1 MAAISRAQLLHELL
15 PGLNAIFGLEY
26 NRYENEYAEIYTE
39 NSSERSFEEDQKI
52 TGFQSAP
59 VKAEGAATLFD
70 TAQEGYTT
78 RYIMETISMGFALTQ
93 EAFEDNLY
101 GSKSAQFSGELGR
114 AMRNT
119 KEIKAAVPFNT
130 GFTAV
135 SSGGYGVGDGVQL
148 FSTAHPQV
156 AGPTISNRPS
166 VAVDL
171 NETSL
176 EAAIIQIAAWTDDR
190 GKLINARVRKM
201 HVPPGNQF
209 VATRIL
215 DTQLQPG
222 TANNDVNAL
231 RVMASVP
238 EGFDVQHYWTDPDT
252 WVLQTDVL
260 NGAKY
265 FNRVPVSE
273 DSDGDFDTGNIRY
286 RQRERYAFGVSDY
299 LAFWA
304 SPGA

>member
-15 PGLNAIFGLEY
+15 PGLNAIFGMEY

-39 NSSERSFEEDQKI
+39 NSSERSFEEDQKV

-59 VKAEGAATLFD
+59 VKQEGAATLFD

-101 GSKSAQFSGELGR
+101 GSLSSRYSQELGR

-130 GFTAV
+130 GFTALA
-135 SSGGYGVGDGVQL
+135 SGGYGVGDGQPL

-156 AGPTISNRPS
+156 AGPTISNMPS

-176 EAAIIQIAAWTDDR
+176 EAAVIQIAGWTDDR

-201 HVPPGNQF
+201 HVPPGGQF
-209 VATRIL
+209 VATRVL
-215 DTQLQPG
+215 DTQLQSG
-222 TANNDVNAL
+222 TAQNDVNAL

-238 EGFDVQHYWTDPDT
+238 EGFSVQHYWTDPDS
-252 WVLQTDVL
+252 WVLATDVP

-286 RQRERYAFGVSDY
+286 RQRERYAFGISDY
-299 LAFWA
+299 LAFWG

>member
-1 MAAISRAQLLHELL
+1 MAAISRAQLLRELL
-15 PGLNAIFGLEY
+15 PGLDALFGMEY
-26 NRYENEYAEIYTE
+26 NRYENEYSEIYTE
-39 NSSERSFEEDQKI
+39 SSSERSFEQDQKI

-59 VKAEGAATLFD
+59 VKQEGAAILFD
-70 TAQEGYTT
+70 TAQEGYTAT
-78 RYIMETISMGFALTQ
+78 YVMETISMGFALTE

-101 GSKSAQFSGELGR
+101 GSLSARYSTELGR

-119 KEIKAAVPFNT
+119 KEIKAAAPFNN
-130 GFTAV
+130 GFTALA
-135 SSGGYGVGDGVQL
+135 SGGYGVGDGVQL

-176 EAAIIQIAAWTDDR
+176 EAATIQIAKWTDDR

-201 HVPPGNQF
+201 IVPVDQQY
-209 VATRIL
+209 VATRVL

-222 TANNDVNAL
+222 TANNDVNAI
-231 RVMASVP
+231 RVTAAVP
-238 EGFDVQHYWTDPDT
+238 EGFTTNHYLTDPDS
-252 WVLQTDVL
+252 WYIMTDVP
-260 NGAKY
+260 NGARY
-265 FNRVPVSE
+265 FNRVPVSQKT
-273 DSDGDFDTGNIRY
+273 DGDFDTGNIRVAE
-286 RQRERYAFGVSDY
+286 RERYAFGVSDY

>member
-15 PGLNAIFGLEY
+15 PGLAAIFGMEY
-26 NRYENEYAEIYTE
+26 NRYENEYADIYTE
-39 NSSERSFEEDQKI
+39 HSSERSFEEDQKI

-59 VKAEGAATLFD
+59 VKEEGAATVFD

-78 RYIMETISMGFALTQ
+78 RYVMDTISMGFALTQ

-101 GSKSAQFSGELGR
+101 GSLSQRYSTELGR

-119 KEIKAAVPFNT
+119 KEIKAVVPLNT

-135 SSGGYGVGDGVQL
+135 ASGGYGVGDAVQL

-156 AGPTISNRPS
+156 SGPTISNRPTN
-166 VAVDL
+166 AVDL

-176 EAAIIQIAAWTDDR
+176 EAAVIQIAKWTDDR

-201 HVPPGNQF
+201 LVAVDGQYT
-209 VATRIL
+209 ATRVL
-215 DTQLQPG
+215 ETQLQTG

-231 RVMASVP
+231 RVTGAVP
-238 EGFDVQHYWTDPDT
+238 EGFAINHYLTDPDA
-252 WVLQTDVL
+252 WFLMTDVP
-260 NGAKY
+260 NGFKY
-265 FNRVPVSE
+265 YNRVPVSD
-273 DSDGDFDTGNIRY
+273 DSDGDFDTGNIRFKM
-286 RQRERYAFGVSDY
+286 RERYAFGVSDY
-299 LAFWA
+299 LSMWG